1 MVKKQIKVL
10 VAEDDKFLIKA
21 YSAKLAK
28 EGFTI
33 IMAINGNEVITKAKA
48 EIPDVILL
56 DLIMPE
62 KNGFDA
68 LYELKQDETTKNI
81 PVIITSNLSQES
93 DIKRGK
99 DLGAADYLVK
109 SDTPIQEIIGRIKQV
124 LAKSKK

>member
-1 MVKKQIKVL
+1 MAKKQIKVL

-28 EGFTI
+28 EGFAVILAT
-33 IMAINGNEVITKAKA
+33 NGNEATAKTKI
-48 EIPDVILL
+48 EHPDVILL
-56 DLIMPE
+56 DLVMPE

-68 LYELKQDETTKNI
+68 LYELKQDETTKDI
-81 PVIITSNLSQES
+81 PVIITSNLSQET

-109 SDTPIQEIIGRIKQV
+109 SDTPIQEIVGKIKQV
-124 LAKSKK
+124 LSKKL